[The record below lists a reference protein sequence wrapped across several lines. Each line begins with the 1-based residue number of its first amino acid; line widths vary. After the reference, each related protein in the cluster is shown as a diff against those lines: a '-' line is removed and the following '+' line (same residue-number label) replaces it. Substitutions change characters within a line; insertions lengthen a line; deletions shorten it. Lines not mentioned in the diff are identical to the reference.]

1 MKENARLYLPV
12 VACGTVDRSRTS
24 LANALSDG
32 IAQVLAAPV
41 ILLGT
46 IGVVI
51 LYGMPG
57 NARHLFGAWLL
68 WAFLSGGI
76 LDRYA
81 RRRPTRARG
90 FFAACGAHLGAMF
103 RLGLSVL
110 LVVAAFHLVIGPGFP
125 NGALHQAAFIIALAL
140 TLIVTLAQVR
150 VAVEDRRSAIG
161 ALLGASR
168 FAARHPASVA
178 LFALFVFGFI
188 GVMLIAEQAVSSDL
202 TGTVERIAAT
212 AFIAVECGLVLA
224 WYAVATSLFQSR
236 LAHAGYTAAPP
247 PVWPDSPAAEAI
259 ANLPP
264 AGAP

>member
-1 MKENARLYLPV
+1 MGPPRASVSGNLRGDAPQMK
-12 VACGTVDRSRTS
+12 TS
-24 LANALSDG
+24 AAHALSDG
-32 IAQVLAAPV
+32 IARALAAPV

-46 IGVVI
+46 VGIVI
-51 LYGMPG
+51 LYGTPDD
-57 NARHLFGAWLL
+57 ARHLFGAWML

-90 FFAACGAHLGAMF
+90 FFAACGGHFGTMF
-103 RLGLSVL
+103 RLGLSIL
-110 LVVAAFHLVIGPGFP
+110 LVVASFHLVTGPGFP
-125 NGALHQAAFIIALAL
+125 NGAVHQAAFIAAMAL
-140 TLIVTLAQVR
+140 TLVLTLAQVR

-168 FAARHPASVA
+168 FAVRNPASVL
-178 LFALFVFGFI
+178 LFALFVLAFL
-188 GVMLIAEQAVSSDL
+188 GVMLVGERTIPAGLDGVTAS
-202 TGTVERIAAT
+202 TAGTVIVALES
-212 AFIAVECGLVLA
+212 FLVLA
-224 WYAVATSLFQSR
+224 WYAVATALFQAR

-247 PVWPDSPAAEAI
+247 LVWPESPAAEAI

>member
-1 MKENARLYLPV
+1 M
-12 VACGTVDRSRTS
+12 TV
-24 LANALSDG
+24 LVDG
-32 IAQVLAAPV
+32 IARVVAAPAV
-41 ILLGT
+41 LLGT

-57 NARHLFGAWLL
+57 DVRHLFGAWLL

-103 RLGLSVL
+103 RLGLAVL
-110 LVVAAFHLVIGPGFP
+110 LLLASFHLVIGPGLP
-125 NGALHQAAFIIALAL
+125 SGAIHRAAFIGALAL
-140 TLIVTLAQVR
+140 ALLVTLAQVR

-161 ALLGASR
+161 ALLGAIR
-168 FAARHPASVA
+168 FAARNLASVG
-178 LFALFVFGFI
+178 LFALFVLGFMGILLISERAVPPGLGGFG
-188 GVMLIAEQAVSSDL
+188 AW
-202 TGTVERIAAT
+202 AAGKVFV
-212 AFIAVECGLVLA
+212 ALECFVILG
-224 WYAVATSLFQSR
+224 WYAVATALVQVR

-247 PVWPDSPAAEAI
+247 LVWPDSPAAEAI

-264 AGAP
+264 AGTP

>member
-1 MKENARLYLPV
+1 MK
-12 VACGTVDRSRTS
+12 TS
-24 LANALSDG
+24 AAHALSDG
-32 IAQVLAAPV
+32 IARVLAAPV

-46 IGVVI
+46 GGVVI
-51 LYGMPG
+51 LYGMPDD
-57 NARHLFGAWLL
+57 ARHLFGAWML

-90 FFAACGAHLGAMF
+90 FFAACGGHFGAMF

-110 LVVAAFHLVIGPGFP
+110 LVMASFHLVMGPEFP
-125 NGALHQAAFIIALAL
+125 NGAVHQAAFITALAI
-140 TLIVTLAQVR
+140 TLVLTLAQVR

-161 ALLGASR
+161 ALLGAGR
-168 FAARHPASVA
+168 FAARNPASVL
-178 LFALFVFGFI
+178 LFAVFVLGFLA
-188 GVMLIAEQAVSSDL
+188 VMLLS
-202 TGTVERIAAT
+202 ERAIPPGLDGVPAWIGGK
-212 AFIAVECGLVLA
+212 AFVAVECFLVLG
-224 WYAVATSLFQSR
+224 WYAVATALFQSR

-247 PVWPDSPAAEAI
+247 LVWPESPAAEAI

>member
-1 MKENARLYLPV
+1 M
-12 VACGTVDRSRTS
+12 
-24 LANALSDG
+24 
-32 IAQVLAAPV
+32 

-46 IGVVI
+46 SGVVI

-57 NARHLFGAWLL
+57 DARHLFGAWML

-81 RRRPTRARG
+81 RRRPTRGRG

-110 LVVAAFHLVIGPGFP
+110 LVMASFHLVMGPEFP
-125 NGALHQAAFIIALAL
+125 NGVVHQAAFITALAVAL
-140 TLIVTLAQVR
+140 LLTLAQVR

-161 ALLGASR
+161 SLLGAWR
-168 FAARHPASVA
+168 FAIRNPASVA
-178 LFALFVFGFI
+178 LFALFVLAFL
-188 GVMLIAEQAVSSDL
+188 GVMLAGERTIPADL
-202 TGTVERIAAT
+202 TGIAKWT
-212 AFIAVECGLVLA
+212 ADKAFVAVECFLVLA
-224 WYAVATSLFQSR
+224 WYAVATALFQSR

-247 PVWPDSPAAEAI
+247 LVWPDSPAAEAI

>member
-1 MKENARLYLPV
+1 ME
-12 VACGTVDRSRTS
+12 
-24 LANALSDG
+24 G
-32 IAQVLAAPV
+32 IARVLAAPA

-57 NARHLFGAWLL
+57 DLRHLFGAWML

-90 FFAACGAHLGAMF
+90 FFAACGGHLGAMF

-110 LVVAAFHLVIGPGFP
+110 ILIAAFHLMIGPGFP
-125 NGALHQAAFIIALAL
+125 SGLVHQAAFIVALAM
-140 TLIVTLAQVR
+140 TLLVTLAQVR

-161 ALLGASR
+161 ALLGAAR
-168 FAARHPASVA
+168 FALRNPASVG
-178 LFALFVFGFI
+178 LFALFVFGFLGI
-188 GVMLIAEQAVSSDL
+188 MLIGERTIPADI
-202 TGTVERIAAT
+202 TGFGVWAASKGFV
-212 AFIAVECGLVLA
+212 AIECFLVLA
-224 WYAVATSLFQSR
+224 WHGVATSLFQAR

-247 PVWPDSPAAEAI
+247 LVWPDSPAGEAI
-259 ANLPP
+259 GNLPP
-264 AGAP
+264 AGTP

>member
-1 MKENARLYLPV
+1 V
-12 VACGTVDRSRTS
+12 GDRSTTS
-24 LANALSDG
+24 AADALGDG
-32 IAQVLAAPV
+32 IARVLAAPV

-57 NARHLFGAWLL
+57 DARHLFGAWLL

-81 RRRPTRARG
+81 RRRPTRGRG

-110 LVVAAFHLVIGPGFP
+110 LVVGLFHLVMGSGFP
-125 NGALHQAAFIIALAL
+125 NGAAHQAAFIAALAM
-140 TLIVTLAQVR
+140 TLVLTLAQVR

-161 ALLGASR
+161 ALLGAVR
-168 FAARHPASVA
+168 FAARNPASVA
-178 LFALFVFGFI
+178 LFAAFVPALLA
-188 GVMLIAEQAVSSDL
+188 VMLINER
-202 TGTVERIAAT
+202 TVPGNLGDSAAWAT
-212 AFIAVECGLVLA
+212 DKAFVAIECFLVLT
-224 WYAVATSLFQSR
+224 WYAVATALFQSR

-247 PVWPDSPAAEAI
+247 LVWPESPAAEAI
-259 ANLPP
+259 DNLPP
-264 AGAP
+264 AGTP